1 MAMLFFLGSMYK
13 GIILL
18 TGLCLAGCSKEPAI
32 EVYSIPKETSKAMIP
47 GQPPAAPQ
55 APQQPSM
62 AGGVN
67 ISSAEA
73 DTPSWVIAQNWKPL
87 PLGSL
92 KKGSWEITNNS
103 GGSAE
108 VSVLV
113 FPGDV
118 GGDFKNINR
127 WRGQAGLKPWDKAA
141 FDTKKQSISV
151 GTFDG
156 VVVVLESTESD
167 QAIIGAIIPVG
178 DNSWYFK
185 MMGTRSLV
193 LEQKEAFLA
202 FLSSVSFPL

>member
-1 MAMLFFLGSMYK
+1 MYK
-13 GIILL
+13 EILLL
-18 TGLCLAGCSKEPAI
+18 TGLCLLGCSKEPTI
-32 EVYSIPKETSKAMIP
+32 QVYSIPKETSKAMVP

-55 APQQPSM
+55 AQGQATM

-73 DTPSWVIAQNWKPL
+73 DTPSWEVAQRWKPQ

-118 GGDFKNINR
+118 GGDFKNVNR
-127 WRGQAGLKPWDKAA
+127 WRGQAGLEPWNKATFNA
-141 FDTKKQSISV
+141 NKQPISV
-151 GTFDG
+151 GAFDG
-156 VVVVLESTESD
+156 VLVVLESTDSN
-167 QAIIGAIIPVG
+167 QAIIGAIVPAG

-185 MMGTRSLV
+185 MMGTRALV

-202 FLSSVSFPL
+202 II

>member
-1 MAMLFFLGSMYK
+1 MAMLFFLDSMHK
-13 GIILL
+13 GILLL

-32 EVYSIPKETSKAMIP
+32 EMYSIPKETSKAMIP
-47 GQPPAAPQ
+47 GQPPAAPK
-55 APQQPSM
+55 QPSM

-73 DTPSWVIAQNWKPL
+73 GTPSWEIANNWKPL

-92 KKGSWEITNNS
+92 KKGSWEITGNS

-113 FPGDV
+113 LPGDV
-118 GGDFKNINR
+118 GGDFKNVNR
-127 WRGQAGLKPWDKAA
+127 WRGQAGLEPWDKVTFEA
-141 FDTKKQSISV
+141 KKQPLSV
-151 GTFDG
+151 GKFEGTM
-156 VVVVLESTESD
+156 VILESPDSD
-167 QAIIGAIIPVG
+167 QAIIGAIVPVG

-185 MMGTRSLV
+185 MMGTRTLV
-193 LEQKEAFLA
+193 LEQKEAFLT